1 MYDERRFRGE
11 MDAAFNEGVEKG
23 IEKGIVK
30 GVEKGIE
37 QNKLE
42 TAKNLKNL
50 GVAVEVIAQATG
62 LPAEEV
68 AKL

>member
-1 MYDERRFRGE
+1 
-11 MDAAFNEGVEKG
+11 
-23 IEKGIVK
+23 VK